1 MIIKEEFFK
10 IEDKIYP
17 CISFYDCLLGVGDE
31 TYIFN
36 DRIKETHYIN
46 IHRDSLFKISLC
58 EGSMMRW
65 MTKNGSLIVR
75 GRFVEPAYVNLSLV
89 DIGDDISAK
98 ECLNSLNFF
107 GCL

>member
-10 IEDKIYP
+10 IKDKLYP
-17 CISFYDCLLGVGDE
+17 CISFYGCLLGVGDK

-36 DRIKETHYIN
+36 DKIKKTHYMN
-46 IHRDSLFKISLC
+46 IHRDSLSKFSLC

-65 MTKNGSLIVR
+65 ITKNGSLIVK
-75 GRFVEPAYVNLSLV
+75 GKFVKPASINLSLV
-89 DIGDDISAK
+89 DIGDDILA
-98 ECLNSLNFF
+98 EEYLNTLNFF